1 MGVLVLLSIALL
13 TVYFRESAGGPLHRT
28 QGVGAAILR
37 PFEVGVERIARPFR
51 DTYGYFHDLAV
62 ARSQNGR
69 LRADLEHYRQL
80 YIQNATALHDS
91 IQLKKIL
98 NYEEGPSF
106 PIDYRPVNTRVLAG
120 PPSQFEQQVVVA
132 AGSNQGIHRY
142 DPVVTPAGLVGDVTK
157 VFSNVARVTLL
168 TDDQSAVGA
177 MNLRGASGLVRHGAS
192 PEGTL
197 ILDQVTKD
205 QVVYRGDRVLTQGTL
220 AGGLPS
226 IYPRGIPIG
235 TVTHVGQSDIGNYKD
250 IQLSP
255 FVDFSSLESVIVL
268 VPKVRSAQLP

>member
-37 PFEVGVERIARPFR
+37 PFEVGTERIARPFR
-51 DTYGYFHDLAV
+51 DTYGYFHGLAV

-69 LRADLEHYRQL
+69 LRAEAEHYRQL

-98 NYEEGPSF
+98 AYEEGPSF
-106 PIDYRPVNTRVLAG
+106 PTDYRPVNTRVLGG
-120 PPSQFEQQVVVA
+120 PPSQFEQQIVVA

-177 MNLRGASGLVRHGAS
+177 MNLHGATGLVRHGAS
-192 PEGTL
+192 PQGTL

-205 QVVYRGDRVLTQGTL
+205 QVVYRGDRVLTQGSL

-235 TVTHVGQSDIGNYKD
+235 TVTHVGQSDVGLYKD
-250 IQLSP
+250 IQVSP